1 MKFGL
6 IGLGRMG
13 ANLAQNAAE
22 KGHEIIAYNRT
33 TQKADDLAQ
42 TQGITAAH
50 TIEELFRNM
59 TTPRII
65 WLMVPAGKPV
75 DSMLEQISSYLE
87 KEDIVVDG
95 GNSFYKDSKR
105 RAETLAGIGVKY
117 LDIGVSG
124 GISGARNGAC
134 MMAGGD
140 KDAYQ
145 TIEPLITSVCVTEGC
160 GYMGPSGAGH
170 FIKMVHNGIEYGMMQ
185 ALGEGYQLL
194 DKAEYNFSYEDVSR
208 VWANG
213 SVIRGW
219 LVELLQQQ
227 FSSDPQLTT
236 IPSKVGQSG
245 EGLWTLQEGLDHGVA
260 MPAISSAIFKRFES
274 QDESLFS
281 TKVIQALRKG
291 FGGHDANNH
300 LPE

>member
-13 ANLAQNAAE
+13 ANLARNAATN
-22 KGHEIIAYNRT
+22 GHHIIAYNRT
-33 TQKADDLAQ
+33 TQKADDLAK
-42 TQGITAAH
+42 TDGITAAH
-50 TIEELFRNM
+50 TIEELFKNLE
-59 TTPRII
+59 TPRII
-65 WLMVPAGKPV
+65 WLMVPAGKPI
-75 DSMLEQISSYLE
+75 DSMLEQLSPSLE
-87 KEDIVVDG
+87 QGDIVIDG
-95 GNSFYKDSKR
+95 GNSFYKDSKH
-105 RAETLAGIGVKY
+105 RAQTLAKKGVQY

-124 GISGARNGAC
+124 GISGARDGAC

-140 KDAYQ
+140 KEAYASV
-145 TIEPLITSVCVTEGC
+145 EPLIASVCVDGGY

-170 FIKMVHNGIEYGMMQ
+170 FVKMVHNGIEYGMMQ

-194 DKAEYNFSYEDVSR
+194 DKSEFTFSYQDVSR

-219 LVELLQQQ
+219 LVELLEQQ
-227 FSSDPQLTT
+227 FSSDPTLET

-245 EGLWTLQEGLDHGVA
+245 EGLWTLQEALEKSVA

-274 QDESLFS
+274 QDESIFS

-300 LPE
+300 LPQ